1 MNCSAT
7 RYLLWEGLSEKRV
20 DRERERVDTA
30 GIGRAI
36 TLALSQQQ
44 RRSFSVFSLTQLPS
58 TLDRTPP
65 RPFPLTAPFCS
76 HPSPPVPSP
85 ELRGSRGSPPPPSL
99 PLALLVWTQH
109 RCRHRRRH
117 RLRYR
122 VLSSIY
128 VCSSPLPAPTKRH
141 TEGSLARSLIRFSV
155 GQTASLSSPL
165 FLSLAFFL
173 P

>member
-7 RYLLWEGLSEKRV
+7 RYLLWEGLSERRV
-20 DRERERVDTA
+20 DRERERGWTSA

-99 PLALLVWTQH
+99 LLALLVWTQH

-117 RLRYR
+117 RHRYR

-141 TEGSLARSLIRFSV
+141 TEGSLARSLIR
-155 GQTASLSSPL
+155 SL
-165 FLSLAFFL
+165 
-173 P
+173 

>member
-1 MNCSAT
+1 MFRY
-7 RYLLWEGLSEKRV
+7 RYLLWEGLSEK
-20 DRERERVDTA
+20 RVDTA

-99 PLALLVWTQH
+99 LLALLVWTQH

-117 RLRYR
+117 RHRYR